1 MKKITVMIPTY
12 NEEENIMDAY
22 HRTTAV
28 LQKYAGRYE
37 YEIMFVDNFS
47 KDRSREIITD
57 LCNKDKRIKAIFNA
71 KNFGYSRSLYY
82 GLTQAEGDCAVLLHA
97 DLQNPPEVM
106 EEFIEHWEKGYKVVI
121 GIKNKSRENPLMY
134 FIRSC
139 YYKLMKH
146 ISEIEQIEHFTEYEL
161 LDRSFLEVLKQI
173 DDPMPYLRGIVS
185 EFGFQM
191 KRVYFTQEKRKK
203 GKSFA
208 NFFKSYDFAMLGI
221 TSYSKIVMR
230 MATMLGFVCSL
241 TSTVI
246 AIAIF
251 ISKILR
257 WNDFDP
263 GIAAIGVGVF
273 FLGSIQLFFIG
284 FLGEYVLN
292 INIRVM
298 HRPLVIEACRINFEQ
313 EKQKI
318 PVENKKQ
325 K

>member
-1 MKKITVMIPTY
+1 MKKITVVIPTY
-12 NEEENIMDAY
+12 NEEDNIMDAY
-22 HRTTAV
+22 GRVTDV
-28 LQKYAGRYE
+28 LEKYKEKYE
-37 YEIMFVDNFS
+37 YEIMFVDNCS
-47 KDRSREIITD
+47 EDKSRTIIRE
-57 LCNKDKRIKAIFNA
+57 LCNRDRHVKAIFNA
-71 KNFGYSRSLYY
+71 RNFGYSRSLYY

-106 EEFIEHWEKGYKVVI
+106 EEFIEHWENGYKVVI
-121 GIKNKSRENPLMY
+121 GIKNKSKENPLMY

-146 ISEIEQIEHFTEYEL
+146 ISEVEQIEHFTEYEL

-185 EFGFQM
+185 EFGFNM
-191 KRVYFTQEKRKK
+191 KKVYFVQEKRKK

-208 NFFKSYDFAMLGI
+208 NFSKSYDFAMLGI

-230 MATMLGFVCSL
+230 LATMLGFSCSIISFL
-241 TSTVI
+241 I
-246 AIAIF
+246 AAAIF
-251 ISKILR
+251 VSKIMR
-257 WNDFDP
+257 WNDFNA

-273 FLGSIQLFFIG
+273 LLGAIQLFFIG

-292 INIRVM
+292 INVRVM
-298 HRPLVIEACRINFEQ
+298 HRPLVIEECRINFDQ
-313 EKQKI
+313 
-318 PVENKKQ
+318 ENKEKS

>member
-28 LQKYAGRYE
+28 LQKYTGRYE

-47 KDRSREIITD
+47 QDQSRKMIME
-57 LCNKDKRIKAIFNA
+57 LCNKDQRVKAIFNA

-82 GLTQAEGDCAVLLHA
+82 GLTQAEGDCAILLHA
-97 DLQNPPEVM
+97 DMQNPPEVM
-106 EEFIEHWEKGYKVVI
+106 DEFIRHWENGYKVVI
-121 GIKNKSRENPLMY
+121 GIKNKSKENPVMY

-139 YYKLMKH
+139 YYKLLKH

-161 LDRSFLEVLKQI
+161 LDRSFLDVLKQM

-191 KRVYFTQEKRKK
+191 KRVYFTQEKREK

-230 MATMLGFVCSL
+230 MATMIGFVCSVA
-241 TSTVI
+241 STVI
-246 AIAIF
+246 AVAIF

-298 HRPLVIEACRINFEQ
+298 RRPLVIEECRINFEQ
-313 EKQKI
+313 KEQKL
-318 PVENKKQ
+318 PVKE
-325 K
+325 